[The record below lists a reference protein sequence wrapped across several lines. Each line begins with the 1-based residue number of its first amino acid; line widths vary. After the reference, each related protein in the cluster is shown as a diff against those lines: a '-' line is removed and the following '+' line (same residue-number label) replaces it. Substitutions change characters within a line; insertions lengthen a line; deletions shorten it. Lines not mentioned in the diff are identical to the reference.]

1 MNERCAM
8 EDIKILI
15 VDDEAPMRELLQLH
29 LKKEGYLVDEATNSM
44 DAIKK
49 IEKTFYS
56 IVLLDVMMPEID
68 GFEACERIRKI
79 SQVPIIMLTAR
90 TQTLDKV
97 KGLKIGADDYLT
109 KPFEQEEMLAR
120 IEAVLR
126 RYGINDRESRGDTM
140 YFNGLVMKK
149 EAHQVFYLEKE
160 LSLTP
165 KEYSILELLLSNRN
179 RVFSRDDIL
188 ELVWGYDFI
197 GDYRGVDTHVKHL
210 RDKLTNAGISGQS
223 VIKTVWGVGYKLG

>member
-1 MNERCAM
+1 MKEIR
-8 EDIKILI
+8 ILI
-15 VDDEAPMRELLQLH
+15 VEDEAPMRELLQLY
-29 LKKEGYLVDEATNSM
+29 LRKEGYVVDEAITGIE
-44 DAIKK
+44 ALEKV
-49 IEKTFYS
+49 EKTLYS
-56 IVLLDVMMPEID
+56 VVLLDVMMPEMD
-68 GFEACERIRKI
+68 GFEVCREIRKV
-79 SQVPIIMLTAR
+79 SQVPVIMLTAR

-109 KPFEQEEMLAR
+109 KPFEQEELLAR
-120 IEAVLR
+120 VEAVLR
-126 RYGINDRESRGDTM
+126 RYGVSEPESRGNTL
-140 YFNGLVMKK
+140 FFKGLVMKRN
-149 EAHQVFYLEKE
+149 AYQVYYNEEE

-165 KEYSILELLLSNRN
+165 KEFAILELFLLNKN

-210 RDKLTNAGISGQS
+210 RDKLTEAGISGRS

>member
-1 MNERCAM
+1 MKGIR
-8 EDIKILI
+8 ILI
-15 VDDEAPMRELLQLH
+15 VEDEAPMRELLQLH
-29 LKKEGYLVDEATNSM
+29 LKKEGYVVDEAINGIE
-44 DAIKK
+44 AIKK
-49 IEKTFYS
+49 IEETSYS
-56 IVLLDVMMPEID
+56 IVLLDVMMPEMD
-68 GFEACERIRKI
+68 GFEVCRRIRKV
-79 SQVPIIMLTAR
+79 SQVPVIMLTAR

-97 KGLKIGADDYLT
+97 EGLKIGADDYLT
-109 KPFEQEEMLAR
+109 KPFEQEELFAR

-126 RYGINDRESRGDTM
+126 RYGVDDQESRGNTL
-140 YFNGLVMKK
+140 FLNGLVMKRN
-149 EAHQVFYLEKE
+149 AHQVFYLEKE

-165 KEYSILELLLSNRN
+165 KEYAILELLLLNRN

-210 RDKLTNAGISGQS
+210 RDKLTEAGISGQS